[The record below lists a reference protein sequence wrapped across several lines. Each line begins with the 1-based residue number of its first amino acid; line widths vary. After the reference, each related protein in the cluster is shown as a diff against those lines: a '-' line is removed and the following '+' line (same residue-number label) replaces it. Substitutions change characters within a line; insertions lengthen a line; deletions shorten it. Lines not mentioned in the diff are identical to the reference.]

1 MSWMSPRPQGAKRM
15 GWRPSK
21 KGAGATR
28 SAERN
33 LMGISEDEGGAMFR
47 RLIAAA
53 AATAAL
59 AVFPPGVFAQPPSPP
74 EIVHKV
80 DRGVKHVAGAVDRKV
95 RGGTHRTRRAV
106 PHPAHPSGRALC
118 NDGRGHVGRPPTT
131 ARLRPRR

>member
-33 LMGISEDEGGAMFR
+33 LMGISVDEGGAMFR

-95 RGGTHRTRRAV
+95 RGGPPRTRRA
-106 PHPAHPSGRALC
+106 
-118 NDGRGHVGRPPTT
+118 GRPT
-131 ARLRPRR
+131 APRAAPPLGND